1 MNTPWLQCRS
11 RGRDDDVGV
20 VQWRRGDAGDEDRWG
35 FPSLAVHPRDRTGL
49 GQWVA
54 TVAVEPRDPHHWPPH
69 LLFIALRDG
78 GPPATSLGWASPIR
92 TRD

>member
-20 VQWRRGDAGDEDRWG
+20 VQWRRGDAGDASRRWQCTLG
-35 FPSLAVHPRDRTGL
+35 IGLGL
-49 GQWVA
+49 GQWGGGSEVYLV
-54 TVAVEPRDPHHWPPH
+54 TVTTGPH

-78 GPPATSLGWASPIR
+78 SPPATLLGWTSLIR

>member
-11 RGRDDDVGV
+11 RGHDDDVGV
-20 VQWRRGDAGDEDRWG
+20 VQWRRGDAGDASRRWQYTLG
-35 FPSLAVHPRDRTGL
+35 IGLGL
-49 GQWVA
+49 GQWGDDSEVNLV
-54 TVAVEPRDPHHWPPH
+54 TLTTGPH